1 MKEWF
6 ANLQPRERVIVVV
19 GGILAAI
26 IVLWMAVLDPL
37 RTQTAALRTSVAEKR
52 QLLVDLG
59 RVEGAQSNAAA
70 AARNGGA
77 QQTLVVLVNST
88 AQQHGLNVP
97 RTRPDGTDGINVT
110 LQNASFDSLVTWLI
124 ALQTT
129 HSVTVE
135 SASISGSR
143 EQGLVNGTLFLRRT

>member
-6 ANLQPRERVIVVV
+6 ANLQPRERLIVV
-19 GGILAAI
+19 GGAVMATI
-26 IVLWMAVLDPL
+26 IVLWMFVLDPL
-37 RTQTAALRTSVAEKR
+37 RTQSADLREAVTDKR

-59 RVEGAQSNAAA
+59 RVEGAQASAVPAGN
-70 AARNGGA
+70 NGA

-124 ALQTT
+124 ALETT

>member
-6 ANLQPRERVIVVV
+6 ASLQPRERVIVVA
-19 GGILAAI
+19 GGVLAAI

-37 RTQTAALRTSVAEKR
+37 RTQTAALRTSVADKR

-59 RVEGAQSNAAA
+59 RVEGSQSSARPQAA
-70 AARNGGA
+70 GGA

-97 RTRPDGTDGINVT
+97 RTRPDGSDGINVT

>member
-6 ANLQPRERVIVVV
+6 ANLQPRERVI
-19 GGILAAI
+19 IMAAI
-26 IVLWMAVLDPL
+26 VVLWIAVLGPL
-37 RTQTAALRTSVAEKR
+37 RTQSAALRESVADKR

-59 RVEGAQSNAAA
+59 RVEGAQTSAVPAGGN
-70 AARNGGA
+70 GA

-97 RTRPDGTDGINVT
+97 RTRPDGPDGINVT
-110 LQNASFDSLVTWLI
+110 LQNASFDSLVTWLV
-124 ALQTT
+124 ALEST

>member
-6 ANLQPRERVIVVV
+6 ANLQPRERVIVAV
-19 GGILAAI
+19 GGVLAAL
-26 IVLWMAVLDPL
+26 IVLWIAVLNPL
-37 RTQTAALRTSVAEKR
+37 RTQSAALRTSVAEKR

-59 RVEGAQSNAAA
+59 RVEGAQSGGARPAAS
-70 AARNGGA
+70 NGA

-124 ALQTT
+124 SLETS